1 MNDKKKTGYAWQ
13 QLNDQLSK
21 RASRAIMRIQYI
33 IKQPRQQQKL
43 LELKKA
49 QNRRD
54 RKSDQK
60 ITTNRTLL
68 FEEVIPGSLNFPYH
82 HIFYHI

>member
-1 MNDKKKTGYAWQ
+1 MIKKKTGYAWQ

-21 RASRAIMRIQYI
+21 RAFRAIMRIQYI

-60 ITTNRTLL
+60 ITTNRTL
-68 FEEVIPGSLNFPYH
+68 FI
-82 HIFYHI
+82 